1 MYLPRLIAHNHAD
14 AVAALKARRGALLD
28 AANNA
33 LDLAA
38 VVNHAGDPVAAGELI
53 AEAGILFAQAEQ
65 LAPELAAS
73 TP

>member
-1 MYLPRLIAHNHAD
+1 MFLPRLIAHDHAG
-14 AVAALKARRGALLD
+14 AVSALKARRSALFD
-28 AANNA
+28 AATNA

-38 VVNHAGDPVAAGELI
+38 VVNRAGDPIAAGELI
-53 AEAGILFAQAEQ
+53 AEAGLLFAQSER